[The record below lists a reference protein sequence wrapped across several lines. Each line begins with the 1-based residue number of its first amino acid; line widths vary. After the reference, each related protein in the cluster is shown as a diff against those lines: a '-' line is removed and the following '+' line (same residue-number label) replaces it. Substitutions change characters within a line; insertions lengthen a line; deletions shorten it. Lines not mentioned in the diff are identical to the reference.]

1 MLKPLSLTASLLLIA
16 STQVSATMLSGAL
29 NVDNGY
35 VAYLST
41 DNQSQGVQVSA
52 ANNWYST
59 YNFSGVNL
67 AAGQDYFLHIYAYDQ
82 GGIAG
87 FLGEFNLTGTDHL
100 FSNGQ
105 SSLLSNTIDWD
116 VSTSGW
122 SNYQDASYLGGNGA
136 SPWGTRTGVSSSA
149 EWIWSADAH
158 NDNYTYFTTAISAAA
173 VSEPSSLFLMGLGVV
188 GLVVA
193 RKKMS

>member
-1 MLKPLSLTASLLLIA
+1 MKMLKRLSLTMPLVLIA

-35 VAYLST
+35 VAYLAT
-41 DNQSQGVQVSA
+41 DNHSQGVQVSA

-59 YNFSGVNL
+59 YTFSGVNL
-67 AAGQDYFLHIYAYDQ
+67 VAGQDYFLHIYAYDQ

-87 FLGEFNLTGTDHL
+87 FLGEFNLTGSDHL

-105 SSLLSNTIDWD
+105 SQLTTNTIDWD

-122 SNYQDASYLGGNGA
+122 NNYQDASSLGSNGV
-136 SPWGTRTGVSSSA
+136 SPWGNHSQVSSSA
-149 EWIWSADAH
+149 EWIWSSDAY
-158 NDNYTYFTTAISAAA
+158 NDNYAYFTTAISAAA
-173 VSEPSSLFLMGLGVV
+173 VSEPSSLLLMGLGVM
-188 GLVVA
+188 GLLAA
-193 RKKMS
+193 RRK

>member
-16 STQVSATMLSGAL
+16 STQVSATMLSGGL

-52 ANNWYST
+52 ANNWYAT

-67 AAGQDYFLHIYAYDQ
+67 AAGHQ

-105 SSLLSNTIDWD
+105 STLLSNTIDWD

-122 SNYQDASYLGGNGA
+122 SNYQDATYLGGNGA

-173 VSEPSSLFLMGLGVV
+173 VSEPSSLFLMGLGVA